1 MKPLVSIIIPVYNVE
16 KYLPKCLKSVAEQ
29 TYKNLEIFLVDD
41 GSTDKSGMI
50 CDTFARN
57 DKRIIVNHKS
67 NAGVSA
73 ARNWALDQAK
83 GEYILFIDSD
93 DWIADTLV
101 EYTVKTAIIQEADIV
116 MYSYLRIHTGEEQP
130 DVMPHAPISFDDMMT
145 TDLLVQNIITN
156 TWPNYTW
163 QALYKRTIWKTQRFP
178 VEYTWLED
186 LRILP
191 TVYLAARKIVYL
203 KNTLYYYNQ
212 MNSISLTKTHEATY
226 WNTRKRYIF
235 FPISLEHLSLAKK
248 ANHIEAAKILTIKTI
263 QLGIKLYWRNYH
275 SPQPLTPEECAKI
288 RKFLIDYGTEDIKK
302 ELKPKA
308 KLFMWSIIHHP
319 ILCKWY
325 SFIRYYTK
333 RK

>member
-16 KYLPKCLKSVAEQ
+16 QYLPKCLESVIGQ
-29 TYKNLEIFLVDD
+29 TYKNIEIFLVDD
-41 GSTDKSGMI
+41 GSTDNSGMI
-50 CDTFARN
+50 CDMYAQN
-57 DKRIIVNHKS
+57 DNRIIVKHQS

-73 ARNWALDQAK
+73 ARNWALNQAQ

-101 EYTVKTAIIQEADIV
+101 EYAVKTAITQEADII
-116 MYSYLRIHTGEEQP
+116 MYSYFRVYTGKEQL
-130 DVMPHAPISFDDMMT
+130 DVMAHAPISLDDMMT
-145 TDLLVQNIITN
+145 TDLLAQNIITN

-163 QALYKRTIWKTQRFP
+163 QALYQRNLWKTQRFP
-178 VEYTWLED
+178 VDYKWLED

-191 TVYLAARKIVYL
+191 MIYLAARKIVYL

-212 MNSISLTKTHEATY
+212 MNSISLTKKHEATY
-226 WNTRKRYIF
+226 WDTRKRYIF
-235 FPISLEHLSLAKK
+235 FPISLAHLSLAKK
-248 ANHIEAAKILTIKTI
+248 AKHTEAAKILTIKTI
-263 QLGIKLYWRNYH
+263 QLGIKLYWRNYN

-308 KLFMWSIIHHP
+308 KLFMWSIINCP
-319 ILCKWY
+319 VLCKWY